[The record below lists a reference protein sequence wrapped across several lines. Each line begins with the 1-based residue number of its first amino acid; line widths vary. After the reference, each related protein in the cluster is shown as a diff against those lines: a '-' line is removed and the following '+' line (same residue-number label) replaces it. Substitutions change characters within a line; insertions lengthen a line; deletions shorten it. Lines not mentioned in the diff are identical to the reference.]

1 MRLSGMSYNFKIAIC
16 DDSKA
21 DRMILKIKLQQYLNM
36 YDYPIEI
43 DEFSSGD
50 ELLASDCNVYGLV
63 IMDIFMQGMNGIE
76 TAQQLIE
83 RNGKTSIILCSSSN
97 EYASESYDIGAI
109 RYLLKPI
116 SQEKFYRSLD
126 VFFEKYADKD
136 PILYRS
142 MRLEHSISKR
152 NVLWI
157 EAQGKKSIIHTIN
170 EAIETTNAF
179 SEYIKLTDSGEFIR
193 PIRYAIVRKSVVS
206 KWQGKELILTDG
218 TQIPV
223 SRTYRKEMEKVFPKE

>member
-1 MRLSGMSYNFKIAIC
+1 
-16 DDSKA
+16 
-21 DRMILKIKLQQYLNM
+21 
-36 YDYPIEI
+36 
-43 DEFSSGD
+43 
-50 ELLASDCNVYGLV
+50 
-63 IMDIFMQGMNGIE
+63 MDIFMQGMNGIE

-83 RNGKTSIILCSSSN
+83 RNGKISIILCSSSN

-136 PILYRS
+136 PISYRS

-170 EAIETTNAF
+170 EAIETMDM
-179 SEYIKLTDSGEFIR
+179 SEKINTLRDGIHSELGKLKEDLIDLSNSVSENEKEDSNKVSFNSFI
-193 PIRYAIVRKSVVS
+193 
-206 KWQGKELILTDG
+206 
-218 TQIPV
+218 
-223 SRTYRKEMEKVFPKE
+223 F